1 MTAPLLPSP
10 ALRAALDAY
19 GRAYCRAAHLDTMSR
34 RNGLAAAEQALL
46 AVIASDEE
54 RALWEGVEAGR
65 EGAALDDG
73 PRLHIPA
80 DLLTRE
86 GVRR

>member
-1 MTAPLLPSP
+1 MSAPLLPSP

-19 GRAYCRAAHLDTMSR
+19 GRAYCRNAHLDTVSR

-46 AVIASDEE
+46 AVIEAE
-54 RALWEGVEAGR
+54 REGVEVGR
-65 EGAALDDG
+65 EAAASDTA

-80 DLLTRE
+80 DLLTRPA
-86 GVRR
+86 GGGLR